1 MNVKKLSTYALM
13 VGALV
18 AVPGAVFAATT
29 ADSQLTQQIN
39 AGVLSTSIRDASG
52 VVVGSPSFAMSAVS
66 VSTSLQTSTGTFGSN
81 TQRITADNPGASN
94 SGFTLTLA
102 ATNGISSTWED
113 GVKTYPYNAATAAS
127 GQLTINPTAGTLT
140 PTSPATSTGI
150 TLGSSATYVSGSVDV
165 ITLLNAAAGSDDIW
179 NGYVTGVG
187 VSQTIPAFTAAGNY
201 TLDMTQTITAQ

>member
-1 MNVKKLSTYALM
+1 MNIKKLSTYALM

-29 ADSQLTQQIN
+29 ANSQLTQQIN

-66 VSTSLQTSTGTFGSN
+66 VSTALQTSTGTFGTNS
-81 TQRITADNPGASN
+81 QRITADNPGASN

-102 ATNGISSTWED
+102 STNGVSSTWVD
-113 GVKTYPYNAATAAS
+113 GAKTYPYNAATAAS
-127 GQLTINPTAGTLT
+127 GQLTINPSVATLT

-150 TLGSSATYVSGSVDV
+150 TLGSSATYVSGTVNT

-179 NGYVTGVG
+179 NGYITGVG